1 MSRRLQAGSNCLRR
15 MVTKGT
21 EIDGGGCV
29 PLEAGW
35 RTEGLGWGQVTYRSV
50 LIDCFRFNLT
60 LLEVI
65 KQSSELRHHRKDK

>member
-1 MSRRLQAGSNCLRR
+1 MSTRLQAGGNCLRR

-21 EIDGGGCV
+21 EIDRGGCV
-29 PLEAGW
+29 PLQAEW
-35 RTEGLGWGQVTYRSV
+35 KTEGLRWGQVTYGS